1 MASSFETTVPAGRS
15 SAAGDRALRAGSS
28 LLFLASAA
36 ATVLWCGS
44 MSGSMP
50 MTGGWSMS
58 MAWMRMPGQ
67 TWPGAGATFLGM
79 WIVMMA
85 AMMLPSL
92 YPALSSYGRSIR
104 DIKETSSLGLTAI
117 AAAGY
122 FFVWAVLGAAAYPLG
137 VAVTAA
143 EMRSPALARLAPFAT
158 GAVLLAAGIVQL
170 TAWKARQLRFC
181 REAPCGPA
189 VTSASAGA
197 WKHGLRLGA
206 RCAACCAGFM
216 TVLLVL
222 GVMNLAVMAVVAAA
236 ITAERWAPR
245 PERAAR
251 VTGALAMAAGLF
263 FIARALR
270 LA

>member
-1 MASSFETTVPAGRS
+1 MASSFGTTLPGARS
-15 SAAGDRALRAGSS
+15 GAAGDRAFLAGST

-36 ATVLWCGS
+36 GTILWCGS

-50 MTGGWSMS
+50 IPGGWSMS

-92 YPALSSYGRSIR
+92 YPALSSYRRSIR
-104 DIKETSSLGLTAI
+104 GIAGTSPLGLTTV

-137 VAVTAA
+137 VAVAA
-143 EMRSPALARLAPFAT
+143 VEMRSPAAARLAPLAT
-158 GAVLLAAGIVQL
+158 GAVLLAAGCVQL
-170 TAWKARQLRFC
+170 TAWKARQLRLC
-181 REAPCGPA
+181 RAAPCRPS
-189 VTSASAGA
+189 VSAGVGSA

-206 RCAACCAGFM
+206 RCAACCAGLM

-222 GVMNLAVMAVVAAA
+222 GVMDLRVMAAVAAA

-251 VTGALAMAAGLF
+251 FAGALALAAGVF
-263 FIARALR
+263 VSARALG
-270 LA
+270 AT